1 MAALRGMELVILRPE
16 EFALPAPIMARV
28 RAAAER
34 SGGSVRESTDRAEA
48 LAGAR
53 VLYAKEWGCTQPY
66 GDASADAAARHRYP
80 DWCVRPDWFAP
91 AAPDC
96 HLMHCLPVRR
106 NVAISDAALDSARSV
121 VLRQAHNR
129 LTAQMAVLY
138 SLLKG

>member
-1 MAALRGMELVILRPE
+1 M
-16 EFALPAPIMARV
+16 
-28 RAAAER
+28 
-34 SGGSVRESTDRAEA
+34 
-48 LAGAR
+48 
-53 VLYAKEWGCTQPY
+53 
-66 GDASADAAARHRYP
+66 
-80 DWCVRPDWFAP
+80 RPDWFAP